1 MIFLPK
7 HLFETL
13 KRNGE
18 TYAVQRRDLVPV
30 VKFFDP
36 CGAATWL
43 ITRLDPEEPDIL
55 YGLCDLGMGLPELG
69 PVRFSELAAVK
80 GRLGI
85 GLERDLWFT
94 ARYPLSVYAH
104 AAHILSRITDDPDR
118 LARSSVALGLDAA
131 PPLPMPG
138 KTPRH

>member
-7 HLFETL
+7 HHFETL

-18 TYAVQRRDLVPV
+18 AYAAQHRDLIPV

-43 ITRLDPEEPDIL
+43 ITRLDPKDPDIL
-55 YGLCDLGMGLPELG
+55 YGLCDLGMGFPELG

-94 ARYPLSVYAH
+94 ARYPLSVYA
-104 AAHILSRITDDPDR
+104 AAAQRVSRIVEDNDALM
-118 LARSSVALGLDAA
+118 LAAAALGL
-131 PPLPMPG
+131 PSHQNL
-138 KTPRH
+138 

>member
-7 HLFETL
+7 HLYEAL

-18 TYAVQRRDLVPV
+18 AYARESCDLVPV

-43 ITRLDPEEPDIL
+43 ITRLAPEEPDIL
-55 YGLCDLGMGLPELG
+55 HGLCDLGLGFPELG

-85 GLERDLWFT
+85 GLERDLWFAPT
-94 ARYPLSVYAH
+94 FPISVYAA
-104 AAHILSRITDDPDR
+104 AAHRAQRIVEDED
-118 LARSSVALGLDAA
+118 ALTRAA
-131 PPLPMPG
+131 SHLPVPG
-138 KTPRH
+138 KSPRQ